1 MRLQT
6 HPVFDEPEVR
16 ALANEAMAATSR
28 LFDHL
33 LEHHPALIQV
43 TNRDGLEVFRT
54 LVVRHDSE
62 CWDFTLEEQPG
73 DHARLEVVSRD
84 IIGST

>member
-1 MRLQT
+1 
-6 HPVFDEPEVR
+6 
-16 ALANEAMAATSR
+16 
-28 LFDHL
+28 
-33 LEHHPALIQV
+33 
-43 TNRDGLEVFRT
+43 VFRT

-73 DHARLEVVSRD
+73 DHAHLEVVSRD